1 MLNAIAAALGP
12 VFAVIVMGYA
22 LKRWSIMRGPFG
34 ARFWPAAENMTYF
47 VLLPSLL
54 FLSLARADL
63 GAVSVAPLVASL
75 SGTIVIVAG
84 LVLAA
89 RPWLRLSGPAFSSV
103 MQSAIRPNTYVGVA
117 PVFALWGEDG
127 LALLAV
133 GIVSVIPL
141 VNLLSVIAVSRFATA
156 QTQPGPWAMLGLI
169 ARNPLIIAC
178 VVGLALGAYRP
189 GMLTGTMVGAGL
201 SMAAGAAIPLALL
214 LAGFGL
220 SGDGLRSH
228 AGILAV
234 ATVGK
239 LIVVPG
245 LTWLAGW
252 WLGCEPA
259 AVAAAVFLM
268 AAPTAMASVPMAR
281 LLGGDVPLAVAGVT
295 ATTVAAVFSL
305 AGWLV
310 AMGWWMARG

>member
-63 GAVSVAPLVASL
+63 GAVAVAPLVASL
-75 SGTIVIVAG
+75 SGTILIVAG

-89 RPWLRLSGPAFSSV
+89 RPWLKLSGPAFSSV

-178 VVGLALGAYRP
+178 LLGVSASLIELPLPQTVQTILQGLGTAAMPIGL
-189 GMLTGTMVGAGL
+189 LTVGAALDLAAVRGSIPLIVLTSAIKLLLFPAITALIGVPLGL
-201 SMAAGAAIPLALL
+201 SGTAMSVALFYGGLPISASAYVLARQLGGDAPL
-214 LAGFGL
+214 LAGVL
-220 SGDGLRSH
+220 
-228 AGILAV
+228 
-234 ATVGK
+234 
-239 LIVVPG
+239 
-245 LTWLAGW
+245 
-252 WLGCEPA
+252 
-259 AVAAAVFLM
+259 
-268 AAPTAMASVPMAR
+268 
-281 LLGGDVPLAVAGVT
+281 T
-295 ATTVAAVFSL
+295 ATTLAAFLTLPVII
-305 AGWLV
+305 LV
-310 AMGWWMARG
+310 AS